1 MKLKIVCMIL
11 VISVTLATAQES
23 TVTLD
28 TNADIYLQGE
38 TVIVFGNVTSILS
51 GTAVVIQILHDGAT
65 VDIGQVQVADDGSFF
80 KTFIAGCE
88 DCPNDT
94 WKTPGTYDI
103 RATYGDGNI
112 ARTQIEYVTEI
123 PIIENSGN
131 FEVDA
136 GSHGT
141 FDVGYEMVGGD
152 VNGVRVDMDI
162 LGLVVDINVVETGT
176 ITLELPREYIGAE
189 ENGNDIDFIVM
200 IDDKPT
206 DHRSGEGVNTR
217 KITMD
222 TIAGESQI
230 KIIGTYVL
238 PEFSTI
244 LLILLVSSCIIV
256 AVRYIPMQK
265 NIFP

>member
-1 MKLKIVCMIL
+1 MKFKIACMIL
-11 VISVTLATAQES
+11 AMSVTFATAQES
-23 TVTLD
+23 TVMLD
-28 TNADIYLQGE
+28 TNTDTYLQGD
-38 TVIVFGNVTSILS
+38 TIIVFGNVTSILS
-51 GTAVVIQILHDGAT
+51 GTAVVIQILHNNAA
-65 VDIGQVQVADDGSFF
+65 VDVGQVHVADDGSFF

-94 WKTPGTYDI
+94 WKTHGTYDI
-103 RATYGDGNI
+103 KATYGDGNTATI
-112 ARTQIEYVTEI
+112 QIEYITEI
-123 PIIENSGN
+123 PIIENNGN
-131 FEVDA
+131 IEVDA

-141 FDVGYEMVGGD
+141 FDVGYEMIGGD
-152 VNGVRVDMDI
+152 VEDIRVDMNI
-162 LGLVVDINVVETGT
+162 LGLVIDMDVVETGT

-189 ENGNDIDFIVM
+189 ANGNDIDFIVM
-200 IDDKPT
+200 IDDKPV
-206 DHRSGEGVNTR
+206 DYRSDEGVNTR

-244 LLILLVSSCIIV
+244 LLILLVSSSILVTI
-256 AVRYIPMQK
+256 RYLPMQR